1 MKQSIL
7 SIFFLFTLSIAFS
20 QNTENMANGR
30 NFGGF
35 EVGDTSFT
43 LVSDANV
50 RDKPAT
56 SGAVV
61 AKLNIG
67 TWLKIEKVT
76 TDSLTVKGVRLP
88 WYQVSFTSENKKKNG
103 YLWGGFIAAVFMSD
117 MDYKTNEVS
126 LYLGGVSAFDEKNF
140 KLTSQLRVA
149 KNGQQIAA
157 LEFPTVGDL
166 SYYPKLE
173 LTGSNSFKNVK
184 QVISYGMN
192 YGACD
197 YAQGDYLIF
206 LTKNNQLQKIVE
218 TISSSGAGTGYS
230 TENYILPSHRGGM
243 NNYILM
249 TEDSAAMEEKG
260 DEFEI
265 RDQKIKVSL
274 WKWNGAKLVK
284 VQ

>member
-7 SIFFLFTLSIAFS
+7 LFTLLFSLSTAFG
-20 QNTENMANGR
+20 QDAANVANGR
-30 NFGGF
+30 NFGNF

-76 TDSLTVKGVRLP
+76 TDSLTIKGVRMP
-88 WYQVSFTSENKKKNG
+88 WYQVSFTSENKRKIG

-117 MDYKTNEVS
+117 TDYKTNEVYQ
-126 LYLGGVSAFDEKNF
+126 YLGGVSAFDEKNY

-149 KNGQQIAA
+149 KNGQQVAA

-166 SYYPKLE
+166 SYYPKIE
-173 LTGSNSFKNVK
+173 LAGNNSFKNVK
-184 QVISYGMN
+184 QVISYGMT

-206 LTKNNQLQKIVE
+206 LTKNNQLQKVVE
-218 TISSSGAGTGYS
+218 TTSSSGAGTGYS
-230 TENYILPSHRGGM
+230 GETYILPSHRGGI
-243 NNYILM
+243 NNHILM

-265 RDQKIKVSL
+265 RDQKFKVSL
-274 WKWNGAKLVK
+274 WKWNGTKLVK
-284 VQ
+284 VM

>member
-1 MKQSIL
+1 MKQFISVFSLFFSL
-7 SIFFLFTLSIAFS
+7 STAFG
-20 QNTENMANGR
+20 QAAENVANGR
-30 NFGGF
+30 RFGNF

-61 AKLNIG
+61 AKLSIG
-67 TWLKIEKVT
+67 TWLKIETVT
-76 TDSLTVKGVRLP
+76 TDSLTVKGLRAP
-88 WYQVSFTSENKKKNG
+88 WYQVSFTAENKQKKG
-103 YLWGGFIAAVFMSD
+103 YLWGGFIASVFMSD
-117 MDYKTNEVS
+117 VDYKTNEVYQ
-126 LYLGGVSAFDEKNF
+126 YLGGVSAFDEKNY

-149 KNGQQIAA
+149 KNGQQVAV

-166 SYYPKLE
+166 NYDPQIE
-173 LTGSNSFKNVK
+173 LTSDNGFKNVR
-184 QVISYGMN
+184 QVISYGMT

-206 LTKNNQLQKIVE
+206 LTKNNQLQKVAE
-218 TISSSGAGTGYS
+218 TTSASGAGTGYA
-230 TENYILPSHRGGM
+230 TETYVLPSHRGGI
-243 NNYILM
+243 NNHILM

-265 RDQKIKVSL
+265 RDQKFKVSL
-274 WKWNGAKLVK
+274 WKWNGSKLLK

>member
-1 MKQSIL
+1 MKQSIFSL
-7 SIFFLFTLSIAFS
+7 LLTFTFSIAFGQDAS
-20 QNTENMANGR
+20 NVANGR
-30 NFGGF
+30 SFGNF

-56 SGAVV
+56 SGAIV

-67 TWLKIEKVT
+67 TWLKIEKAT
-76 TDSLTVKGVRLP
+76 TDSLTIKGIRAP
-88 WYQVSFTSENKKKNG
+88 WYQVSFTSENKKKSG

-126 LYLGGVSAFDEKNF
+126 LYLGGVSAFDEKNY

-149 KNGQQIAA
+149 KNGQQVAV
-157 LEFPTVGDL
+157 LEFPTVGDMG
-166 SYYPKLE
+166 YYPKIE

-192 YGACD
+192 FGACD

-206 LTKNNQLQKIVE
+206 LTKNNQLQKVAE
-218 TISSSGAGTGYS
+218 TTSASGAGTGYS
-230 TENYILPSHRGGM
+230 TETYILPSHRGGI

-260 DEFEI
+260 DDFEI
-265 RDQKIKVSL
+265 KDQKFKVSL
-274 WKWNGAKLVK
+274 WKWNGTKLVK
-284 VQ
+284 TQ